1 MNSASKVAAAM
12 QMSYTIAEAEG
23 ADVEVADPDFI
34 TAKEVRIMPSRSTVK
49 LMTSASGSKRVMAT
63 KRSSPDS
70 DDESVEDSPAPTKIK
85 RTQLHM
91 ESNAATASPTS
102 VAHVRCVHWCVVDL
116 HCGCSRHV

>member
-1 MNSASKVAAAM
+1 M

-91 ESNAATASPTS
+91 ESNATTASPTS

-116 HCGCSRHV
+116 HCGCSRHA